1 MKRTPP
7 GTVGSVVGQ
16 LAELAGCRVVGVAGA
31 DEKTA
36 WLTDDLGFDDAIDDA
51 IDDATTDDLSGT
63 VGETCPEGVDVGKQ
77 LVTAAD

>member
-51 IDDATTDDLSGT
+51 TTDDLSGT
-63 VGETCPEGVDVGKQ
+63 VGETCPDGVDVGKQ
-77 LVTAAD
+77 LVTVAD